1 MTHRKKPEW
10 DFYVSIGLLI
20 VTTILVLVLAGC
32 ESIFGPKSETSTDSD
47 DEEARIIVS
56 NGYGETLDIYMGG
69 TLQFTITDGDSKKI
83 KNVSLDEHD
92 LEAKRTGT
100 GTVVD
105 DTTIDVT
112 QYTDYTWAIGDPPD
126 INVTNKYG
134 VSLKVYMNGTYLF
147 DLADEENRWIMNVAF
162 GEHFMKALKVSDGK
176 EVASTTID
184 VEANKDYAWT
194 IQ

>member
-10 DFYVSIGLLI
+10 DFIVSIGLLI

-32 ESIFGPKSETSTDSD
+32 ESIFGPKSDTTTTSD
-47 DEEARIIVS
+47 DEQARIIIS
-56 NGYGETLDIYMGG
+56 NGYGETLNIYMGG
-69 TLQFTITDGDSKKI
+69 TFQFAVADGDSKKI
-83 KNVSLDEHD
+83 HNVSLDEHD
-92 LEAKRTGT
+92 LQAKRAGT
-100 GTVVD
+100 ATVVD
-105 DTTIDVT
+105 ETTIDVT
-112 QYTDYTWAIGDPPD
+112 AYQDYTWSIGDPPD

-134 VSLKVYMNGTYLF
+134 VSLKVTMDGTYLF
-147 DLADEENRWIMNVAF
+147 DVADEENRWIMNVAF

-184 VEANKDYAWT
+184 VEANKDYTWT